1 MYVFNLQ
8 TLNGALTSN
17 LKIDDVFWSCII
29 DFIFLCLDLFIVGRK
44 WFMGQAHLPRENPK
58 AQAEE
63 DYGPS
68 STR

>member
-1 MYVFNLQ
+1 MIDP
-8 TLNGALTSN
+8 SN
-17 LKIDDVFWSCII
+17 EN
-29 DFIFLCLDLFIVGRK
+29 IFLWQKTSLFIYLFVGRK